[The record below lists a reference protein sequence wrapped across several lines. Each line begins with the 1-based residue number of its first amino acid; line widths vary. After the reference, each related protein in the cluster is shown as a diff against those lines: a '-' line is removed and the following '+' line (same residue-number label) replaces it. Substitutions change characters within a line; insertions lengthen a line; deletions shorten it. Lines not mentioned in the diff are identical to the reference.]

1 MVDTT
6 YFAGNTLASFNPGA
20 SMVESTD
27 ANTFDSSYV
36 PGSIKF
42 ASNGNY
48 NESPVLGTITGTV
61 WVHFELYV
69 ASFGASGSGDFLY
82 LYNGATPVYRI
93 NGSFFG
99 SELNISY
106 WNSVSAAWVAASA
119 SKYTMGSGSRIIV
132 DLKVVLGTSME
143 LFIGGVSQFS
153 GPAATNSATQIT
165 KFRMY
170 SNKPD
175 QNVYHSQIIVANYD
189 TRTAKFM
196 QKAITG
202 NGTYT
207 DGTGTYTDI
216 NEAVLSDATSINL
229 PSVGNKKTFT
239 KGALTVPSGY
249 AIQDMF
255 INSRASFASPA
266 ADAQGVV
273 RSASANYNSA
283 NLGAGAALAPLIDK
297 RSTDPATGVA
307 WTQTGF
313 NNAEVGLVAV

>member
-6 YFAGNTLASFNPGA
+6 YFAANTLASFNPGA
-20 SMVESTD
+20 SIVESTD
-27 ANTFDSSYV
+27 ASTFDSTYV

-42 ASNGNY
+42 PANGNY
-48 NESPVLGTITGTV
+48 NETPALGTITGTV
-61 WVHFELYV
+61 WLHFELYV
-69 ASFGASGSGDFLY
+69 ASFGASGSGDFVY
-82 LYNGATPVYRI
+82 FYNGATPVYRI
-93 NGSFFG
+93 NNSFFG
-99 SELNISY
+99 SQINLSY
-106 WNSVSAAWVAASA
+106 WNSVTAAWVAASA
-119 SKYTMGSGSRIIV
+119 SFATIGSGTRYIIDV
-132 DLKVVLGTSME
+132 KIVLGTSME
-143 LFIGGVSQFS
+143 LFVNGVSQYS

-175 QNVYHSQIIVANYD
+175 QNVYHSQVILANYD
-189 TRTAKFM
+189 TRTAKYT

-229 PSVGNKKTFT
+229 PAVGNKKTFN
-239 KGALTVPSGY
+239 KGAVTVPTGY
-249 AIQDMF
+249 MIQDAF

-273 RSASANYNSA
+273 RSAAANYNSA
-283 NLGAGAALAPLIDK
+283 NLGVGAALGPVIDK

-307 WTQTGF
+307 WTAAGL
-313 NNAEVGLVAV
+313 NAAEVGLVAV